1 MEDLQFILILF
12 FLCKFVEKPPVQMQ
26 SVKKRKAYSI
36 NYFSNFV
43 LLQESQKGIGVD
55 MASEVGDRAVFS
67 LLKGLKTSPG
77 QF

>member
-1 MEDLQFILILF
+1 
-12 FLCKFVEKPPVQMQ
+12 MQ
-26 SVKKRKAYSI
+26 SVKKQKTYSI

-43 LLQESQKGIGVD
+43 LVQESQKGIGVD
-55 MASEVGDRAVFS
+55 MTSEMGDRAVIS